1 MTDRVFM
8 TRGTASVRV
17 VREDVERFKAMG
29 YVEPAPAPKAPARKR
44 RTAKAGGE

>member
-1 MTDRVFM
+1 MTDRV
-8 TRGTASVRV
+8 TLTAGEVTVRV
-17 VREDVERFKAMG
+17 IPGDVEWFKALG

>member
-8 TRGTASVRV
+8 ARGTASVRV
-17 VREDVERFKAMG
+17 VREDVGRFKAMG
-29 YVEPAPAPKAPARKR
+29 YSEPAPAPKSPARKR